1 MELYYVILV
10 VAFIAGLLAVEALY
24 GFWNATR
31 GPEAVRVEKRLRLMS
46 AGGHGEESSSI
57 LKKRQLAKTAGM
69 ERFLLQLPR
78 IHELDRLLV
87 QAGSSLSVSM
97 LMLLMMVLFVGVGL
111 LAWLFSRQPLVGL
124 ALGAAAGM
132 LPIFS
137 VTRSKFKRMNRIL
150 LQLPDALDL
159 LSRAM
164 RAGHAFS
171 GGVKMVADEMPE
183 PIAGEFRIVFDELN
197 YGLPL
202 ENAMLNLAERVD
214 IPDMKYF
221 VISVL
226 IQRETGGNLAGV
238 LDKISGLIRDRLKL
252 LGRVRVLASQGRLEA
267 WILSLMPFVVAGI
280 LFVIWPDFMSIL
292 WKDPAGRVMVGT
304 AMVMMVLGIFVMW
317 RMIRIRI

>member
-46 AGGHGEESSSI
+46 AGGHGEEGGSI

-69 ERFLLQLPR
+69 ERFLLQMPR

-97 LMLLMMVLFVGVGL
+97 LMLLMAVLFAGVGV

-124 ALGAAAGM
+124 ALGAVAGM
-132 LPIFS
+132 LPVFM
-137 VTRSKFKRMNRIL
+137 VVRAKFKRMNRIL

-159 LSRAM
+159 LGRAM

-171 GGVKMVADEMPE
+171 GGVKMAAEEMPE
-183 PIAGEFRIVFDELN
+183 PIAGEFRAVFDELN

-226 IQRETGGNLAGV
+226 IQRETGGNLAGI
-238 LDKISGLIRDRLKL
+238 LDKISGLIRERLKL

-280 LFVIWPDFMSIL
+280 LFIIWPDFMSIL

-304 AMVMMVLGIFVMW
+304 ALVMMVMGIFVMW

>member
-31 GPEAVRVEKRLRLMS
+31 GPEASRIEKRLRLMS
-46 AGGHGEESSSI
+46 AGGHGEEVGSI
-57 LKKRQLAKTAGM
+57 LKKRQLAQTAGM
-69 ERFLLQLPR
+69 EKLMLQVPR
-78 IHELDRLLV
+78 IHELDRLLI
-87 QAGSSLSVSM
+87 QAGSNLSVSM
-97 LMLLMMVLFVGVGL
+97 FLLLTIFLFIGVGL
-111 LAWLFSRQPLVGL
+111 LAWYFFLLPLVGL
-124 ALGAAAGM
+124 MCGAVAAIM
-132 LPIFS
+132 PTLLIL
-137 VTRSKFKRMNRIL
+137 RSKAKRMNRIL
-150 LQLPDALDL
+150 LLLPDSLDL
-159 LSRAM
+159 LARAM

-183 PIAGEFRIVFDELN
+183 PIAGEFRTVFDELN

-214 IPDMKYF
+214 VPDMKYF

-226 IQRETGGNLAGV
+226 IQRETGGNLAGI
-238 LDKISGLIRDRLKL
+238 LDKISGLIRERLKL

-267 WILSLMPFVVAGI
+267 WILSLMPFFVAGI
-280 LFVIWPDFMSIL
+280 LFLIWPDFMAIL
-292 WKDPAGRVMVGT
+292 WKDPAGRVMIWT
-304 AMVMMVLGIFVMW
+304 AMVMMAMGIFVMW

>member
-69 ERFLLQLPR
+69 EKFLLQLPR

-97 LMLLMMVLFVGVGL
+97 LMLLMIALFVGVGL
-111 LAWLFSRQPLVGL
+111 LAWILSRQPLVGL
-124 ALGAAAGM
+124 VLGGAAGM

-226 IQRETGGNLAGV
+226 IQRETGGNLAGI

-292 WKDPAGRVMVGT
+292 WKDPAGRAMVGT
-304 AMVMMVLGIFVMW
+304 AMVMMVVGIFVMW

>member
-1 MELYYVILV
+1 MELYYLIMV

-31 GPEAVRVEKRLRLMS
+31 GPEAVRIEKRLRLMS
-46 AGGHGEESSSI
+46 AGGHGEESGSI

-78 IHELDRLLV
+78 IHELDRLLI
-87 QAGSSLSVSM
+87 QADSSLSVSM
-97 LMLLMMVLFVGVGL
+97 LMLLMTVLFVGAGL
-111 LAWLFSRQPLVGL
+111 LAWFLSRQPLVGL
-124 ALGAAAGM
+124 GLGAVAAL
-132 LPIFS
+132 LPVFS
-137 VTRSKFKRMNRIL
+137 VLRSKAKRMQRIL

-159 LSRAM
+159 LGRAM

-171 GGVKMVADEMPE
+171 GGVKMVAEEMPD
-183 PIAGEFRIVFDELN
+183 PIAGEFRAVFDELN

-226 IQRETGGNLAGV
+226 IQRETGGNLAGI
-238 LDKISGLIRDRLKL
+238 LDKISGLIRDRLNL
-252 LGRVRVLASQGRLEA
+252 LGRVRVLASQGKLEA
-267 WILSLMPFVVAGI
+267 WILSLLPFVVAGI
-280 LFVIWPDFMSIL
+280 LFMIWPDFMAIL
-292 WKDPAGRVMVGT
+292 WKEPAGRVMLGT
-304 AMVMMVLGIFVMW
+304 AMVMMVIGIIIMW

>member
-46 AGGHGEESSSI
+46 AGGHGEEGGSI

-69 ERFLLQLPR
+69 ERFLLQMPR

-97 LMLLMMVLFVGVGL
+97 LMLLMVVLFAGAGL

-124 ALGAAAGM
+124 ALGAVAGM
-132 LPIFS
+132 LPLFS
-137 VTRSKFKRMNRIL
+137 VMRSKFKRMNRIL

-159 LSRAM
+159 LGRAM

-171 GGVKMVADEMPE
+171 GGVKMVAEEMPE
-183 PIAGEFRIVFDELN
+183 PIAGEFRTVFDELN

-226 IQRETGGNLAGV
+226 IQRETGGNLAGI

-280 LFVIWPDFMSIL
+280 LFLIWPDFMAIL

-304 AMVMMVLGIFVMW
+304 ALVMMVMGIFVMW